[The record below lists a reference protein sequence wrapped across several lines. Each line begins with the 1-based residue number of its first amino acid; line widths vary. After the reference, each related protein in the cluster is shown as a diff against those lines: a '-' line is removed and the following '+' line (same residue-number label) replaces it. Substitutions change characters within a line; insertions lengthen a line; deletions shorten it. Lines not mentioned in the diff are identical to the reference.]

1 MKNLYERSIL
11 AVAIFVLLLIAA
23 QSFAQRAHLIGQQTF
38 ELTTRHGRLVVTQA
52 GPDALLVRSEANGV
66 INYAKS
72 GVINY
77 AKSGVIHCEH
87 LDKAGVSVSERFASL
102 CLMAE
107 DGSMTQKAFLAMQAN
122 GCFEPSTTKS
132 LRRYWRKANKVYRDL
147 SKVLPHE
154 VLLETAYL
162 SVGRI
167 FPSESCP

>member
-52 GPDALLVRSEANGV
+52 GPDALLVRAG
-66 INYAKS
+66 
-72 GVINY
+72 

-87 LDKAGVSVSERFASL
+87 LDKAGETIAERFASL
-102 CLMAE
+102 CMMAE
-107 DGSMTQKAFLAMQAN
+107 DGSMTQKAFLAMNQTN
-122 GCFEPSTTKS
+122 GCFEPLPTKA
-132 LRRYWRKANKVYRDL
+132 LRSYWRKANRVYRDL

-162 SVGRI
+162 VAD
-167 FPSESCP
+167 